1 MINLKGKKIKYY
13 MKNVYGTDRF
23 YLTDP
28 REARNLQRLTK
39 DKTMSI
45 EHMQALKELADVE
58 FEEVIPQKEIPV

>member
-23 YLTDP
+23 YLTNP